1 LAREAAITI
10 VLAML
15 GAFVA
20 MLALTFGVVDLY
32 LWLDL
37 KLGIFAVL
45 FFHAQE
51 KFRRR
56 LWPLSCDFKEE
67 GNDAVSG

>member
-1 LAREAAITI
+1 
-10 VLAML
+10 
-15 GAFVA
+15 

-32 LWLDL
+32 LWLEL

>member
-32 LWLDL
+32 LWLGL
-37 KLGIFAVL
+37 
-45 FFHAQE
+45 
-51 KFRRR
+51 R
-56 LWPLSCDFKEE
+56 LCVQVILIGHDCQRDWAAPSSK
-67 GNDAVSG
+67 